1 MAALGEPKLPPSEAR
16 ARLASLDALPRWS
29 LTAGGLGFA
38 RFAPGTWGSLP
49 PCVAVLALCA
59 VLPAGLGWV
68 LQAVIGAI
76 IAFACLGCVRW
87 GARAEEVLGIMD
99 PSCVVLDEVAGMA
112 IALFLL
118 RWPLRSEAEGWGW
131 LWTACAGIAVA
142 FALFRAFDVL
152 KPPPCRS
159 LQNVKGGTGILLD
172 DVFAG
177 IYASVVMHLVGPLAG

>member
-1 MAALGEPKLPPSEAR
+1 MGRLGEPTLPPADAR
-16 ARLASLDALPRWS
+16 ARLASLPSVQRAS

-49 PCVAVLALCA
+49 PCVAVLVLCA
-59 VLPAGLGWV
+59 ALPAGLGWV
-68 LQAVIGAI
+68 VQAAIGAF
-76 IAFACLGCVRW
+76 IALACAGCVRW
-87 GARAEEVLGIMD
+87 GARAGEALGLKD

-118 RWPLRSEAEGWGW
+118 RWPLRSESDGWGW
-131 LWTACAGIAVA
+131 LWTACAGLAMA

-152 KPPPCRS
+152 KPPPCRA
-159 LQNVKGGTGILLD
+159 LQGVRGGTGILLD